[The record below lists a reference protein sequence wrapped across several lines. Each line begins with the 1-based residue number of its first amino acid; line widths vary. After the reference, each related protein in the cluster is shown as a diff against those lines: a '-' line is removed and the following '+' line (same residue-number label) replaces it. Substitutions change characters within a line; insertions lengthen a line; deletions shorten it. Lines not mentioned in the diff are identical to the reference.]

1 MQGWRTAHQ
10 CTDARHEFIHGK
22 RLGQIVVGTRFE
34 SFYPIMQGVS
44 SRQHQAG
51 RSNRGGAQS
60 PHEIKSIAVG
70 QTTVDDEHRVRVV
83 SDGKRRRVHP
93 VENVSL
99 DAGAE

>member
-1 MQGWRTAHQ
+1 VRFAASLSAGRF
-10 CTDARHEFIHGK
+10 TDGRYPWLAAAAAAGSTPSARF
-22 RLGQIVVGTRFE
+22 VDAF
-34 SFYPIMQGVS
+34 M

-51 RSNRGGAQS
+51 RSNGGGAQS
-60 PHEIKSIAVG
+60 PHEINPIAVG
-70 QTTVDDEHRVRVV
+70 QTTVDDEHGVRVV